1 MIFTTIV
8 QIITALVSLIAAI
21 ISLINA
27 SRTKKDKSE
36 VARTKEAILGYV
48 KEKKKVDAISQ
59 LKSSTDVFQKS
70 MSIFITNHELAGLNI
85 DNSIKEFDEYMSL
98 LKENDWI
105 FDGEKTNFAD
115 DLYYRLQKIFTEVT
129 ESKQTWGDMKKAAL
143 NVKAEIETFKSVLE
157 KTYQDTIIK

>member
-1 MIFTTIV
+1 MIFPTIV
-8 QIITALVSLIAAI
+8 QIMIPIISLAAAI

-36 VARTKEAILGYV
+36 VAQTKEALLGYI

-59 LKSSTDVFQKS
+59 LKLRTDLFQKS
-70 MSIFITNHELAGLNI
+70 MSVFITSRELAGLNI
-85 DNSIKEFDEYMSL
+85 DNSIREFDEYMSL
-98 LKENDWI
+98 LKENNWI

-115 DLYYRLQKIFTEVT
+115 DLYYRLQKIFTDVT
-129 ESKQTWGDMKKAAL
+129 ESEQNWRDMKKAAL